1 MTYLDKAAVLDRPR
15 HAGGAVQMAK
25 AIGGAAPALFRLL
38 SDSALN
44 RAALDVCAAP
54 VAIMDACAPTYQV
67 VYVNP
72 AFEALFGHA
81 GKEAVGRPARP
92 LLVEDADVL
101 LPWLPWGG
109 EFSRIELACRHRD
122 GSPIRVEAVAGDVR
136 GTRGERT
143 HWVLTFT
150 DLDRLGGRSAPV

>member
-1 MTYLDKAAVLDRPR
+1 MWHKALMTYFDKAAVLDRPR

-54 VAIMDACAPTYQV
+54 VVIMDASATAYPV
-67 VYVNP
+67 AYVNP
-72 AFEALFGHA
+72 AFEALFGYSS
-81 GKEAVGRPARP
+81 KEAIGRPARA
-92 LLVEDADVL
+92 LLVADAEVL
-101 LPWLPWGG
+101 LGWLPWGG
-109 EFSRIELACRHRD
+109 ELPRVEIACRHRD
-122 GSPIRVEAVAGDVR
+122 GTAIHVEAVAGDVR

-143 HWVLTFT
+143 HWVLTF
-150 DLDRLGGRSAPV
+150 LERA

>member
-1 MTYLDKAAVLDRPR
+1 MTYLHKAAVLDRPR

-54 VAIMDACAPTYQV
+54 VVIMDASATEYPV

-72 AFEALFGHA
+72 AFEALLGYSS
-81 GKEAVGRPARP
+81 KEAVGRPARG
-92 LLVEDADVL
+92 LLVADTEIML
-101 LPWLPWGG
+101 GWLPWGG
-109 EFSRIELACRHRD
+109 ELARIEIACRHRD
-122 GSPIRVEAVAGDVR
+122 GSAVHVDAVAGDVR

-143 HWVLTFT
+143 HWVLTLT
-150 DLDRLGGRSAPV
+150 DLGRLRGRSTPV

>member
-1 MTYLDKAAVLDRPR
+1 MVLDRPR
-15 HAGGAVQMAK
+15 HAGGAVQMAR

-38 SDSALN
+38 TDSALN

-54 VAIMDACAPTYQV
+54 VAIVDAVASAYPV

-72 AFEALFGHA
+72 AFEALFACTA
-81 GKEAVGRPARP
+81 GAVLGKPARAVLSGDAEA
-92 LLVEDADVL
+92 LLV
-101 LPWLPWGG
+101 WLPWGG
-109 EFSRIELACRHRD
+109 EQHRVQLECRRTD
-122 GSPIRVEAVAGDVR
+122 GSAVHVEAVAGEVR

-150 DLDRLGGRSAPV
+150 DLDRLAGRA

>member
-1 MTYLDKAAVLDRPR
+1 MTYFDKAAVLDRPR

-54 VAIMDACAPTYQV
+54 VAIMDAGATAYPV

-72 AFEALFGHA
+72 AFEALFGYA
-81 GKEAVGRPARP
+81 GKEAIGRPARA
-92 LLVEDADVL
+92 LLVSDAEAL
-101 LPWLPWGG
+101 LGWLPWGG
-109 EFSRIELACRHRD
+109 ESARVEVACRHRD
-122 GSPIRVEAVAGDVR
+122 GSVVRVEAIAGDVR

-150 DLDRLGGRSAPV
+150 DIGRFSVPRQP

>member
-1 MTYLDKAAVLDRPR
+1 MTYFDKAAVLDRPR

-44 RAALDVCAAP
+44 RAALDVCGAP
-54 VAIMDACAPTYQV
+54 VAIVDASATAYPV

-81 GKEAVGRPARP
+81 SRDAVGRPARA
-92 LLVEDADVL
+92 LLVSDERAL
-101 LPWLPWGG
+101 LCWLPWGG
-109 EFSRIELACRHRD
+109 EGARVELACHHSD
-122 GSPIRVEAVAGDVR
+122 GSTIRVEAVAGDVR

-150 DLDRLGGRSAPV
+150 DLDRLGRRSAAV